1 MPEATKLEIIKKKI
15 TKSQVWNSSHVQSVT
30 AFLAGD
36 HWQKNAGWL
45 GPRPKVT
52 DETAT
57 LVNDVLAEIER
68 TFISQN
74 LIAECVSRHVNAV
87 SVEPNITMT
96 ITREL
101 GVGADGQPE
110 QPSDDENKRIRLVNA
125 AITNWMDSRKLN
137 DNIIKA
143 VTNAIATGRGV
154 LRLYIPNS
162 SSQVGLDGQPFI
174 PQGELKNVMARI
186 GITSPSP
193 TSAGVLLDMNDDP
206 QAAYLSFLE
215 IDETKLTETK
225 RLEIQTLEG
234 KNTIV
239 EVETQTGFNTAR
251 YPLEGVF
258 LTYEINCTAL
268 VTPQIVSLQKLV
280 NKTLTMMSKNVDV
293 AGFIESTILNGELPF
308 VEIDDLANPGQKIR
322 KIVGM
327 KSGPAIKN
335 FIAPAQVQL
344 PDGTWTTTPASQHD
358 RLPVQVTTFVDTLYQ
373 AETSLYKEF
382 KQLHVLMGNDAG
394 ASGRSRIQALNDFRS
409 SVRVT
414 VKALEAA
421 YRWLFAVLVKL
432 AAYFEGNATAYD
444 DLRPMVSITPEIM
457 FVDADEIRVLIEMH
471 EKGLLSRESAMLA
484 SQRVTDPQAEREAL
498 KREAFEDRGIGDPN
512 KLRDSLANAV
522 ANNMMSIEASLLEL
536 GYTKEQVPVIVA
548 QIMTESA
555 SLQSGVPAQQPG
567 Q

>member
-1 MPEATKLEIIKKKI
+1 MPSPEKLEIIKKKI
-15 TKSQVWNSSHVQSVT
+15 TKSQAWNSPHVQSVT

-45 GPRPKVT
+45 GPRPKIT
-52 DETAT
+52 DETAS
-57 LVNDVLAEIER
+57 LVNNVLAEIER

-101 GVGADGQPE
+101 GIGADGQPE

-143 VTNAIATGRGV
+143 VTSAIATGRGV
-154 LRLYIPNS
+154 LRLYIPSS
-162 SSQVGLDGQPFI
+162 SSQIIENGQPLI
-174 PQGELKNVMARI
+174 TRGELKNVMARI

-193 TSAGVLLDMNDDP
+193 TTAGVLLDMNDDP
-206 QAAYLSFLE
+206 HTAYLSFLDV
-215 IDETKLTETK
+215 DETTLAETK

-234 KNTIV
+234 QNTLI
-239 EVETQTGFNTAR
+239 EVETQNGFNTAK

-258 LTYEINCTAL
+258 LIYEINCMAL

-308 VEIDDLANPGQKIR
+308 VEIDDPNNPGQKIR

-358 RLPVQVTTFVDTLYQ
+358 RLPVQVTTFVETL
-373 AETSLYKEF
+373 AHTEAALYKEF

-421 YRWLFAVLVKL
+421 YRWLFGALVKL
-432 AAYFEGNATAYD
+432 AAHFEG
-444 DLRPMVSITPEIM
+444 
-457 FVDADEIRVLIEMH
+457 
-471 EKGLLSRESAMLA
+471 SA
-484 SQRVTDPQAEREAL
+484 QW
-498 KREAFEDRGIGDPN
+498 
-512 KLRDSLANAV
+512 
-522 ANNMMSIEASLLEL
+522 
-536 GYTKEQVPVIVA
+536 
-548 QIMTESA
+548 SA
-555 SLQSGVPAQQPG
+555 SHPKSCSLMPMKFGF
-567 Q
+567 